1 MRGQRGFTLVEMMVT
16 LTILVVLLS
25 LAVPNFRDMLGNFQI
40 RAAAEGINTGLQLAR
55 AEAIRR
61 NVNVV
66 FRLGDYPNW
75 SVGCQVVVVDADSD
89 GVDDCPEIIQ
99 NKVSNEGSGNVGL
112 EVTPAGT
119 NTLTFN
125 GMGRITFNNDGSNP
139 MRQIDISTLANGGQN
154 LRILIRGGS
163 VHLCDPN
170 VTTVG
175 DPRVCA

>member
-1 MRGQRGFTLVEMMVT
+1 MRWQQGFTLVEMMVT
-16 LTILVVLLS
+16 LTILVILMS
-25 LAVPNFRDMLGNFQI
+25 IAVPNFRDMMANFQI
-40 RAAAEGINTGLQLAR
+40 RAAAEGVNSGLQLAR

-66 FRLGDYPNW
+66 FTLGQYPNW
-75 SVGCQVVVVDADSD
+75 TVGCQVVVVDEDSD

-99 NKVSNEGSGNVGL
+99 NKISNEGSSNVSV

-119 NTLTFN
+119 TSVTFN
-125 GMGRITFNNDGSNP
+125 GMGRVTFNNDGSNP
-139 MRQIDISTLANGGQN
+139 VRQIDFSTLAGGGHN

-163 VHLCDPN
+163 VHFCDPS